1 MPRGAFFD
9 PIPRLEAP
17 EALYSP
23 AKRAIFFYWCPSGAR
38 PGQPAR
44 GAAAPR
50 RGGSG
55 GRLAGLLRFVLAR
68 PAPCPCRPC
77 FVIFFKASSPS
88 AILNQARA
96 QSTCT
101 DCKKKKRRCTPDH
114 LIEELP
120 GEGESKDEEGEAEW
134 KDDPLAP
141 IRRLALPGL
150 GAGIRDHATGSRR
163 EKVRFLTSRKGTIS
177 ITCCCS
183 FCFRKRKQSEHHQ
196 RQQLQAC

>member
-1 MPRGAFFD
+1 MGGDWPGCSGLFWRAPPRALAAHCIDLFLKPHHLQ
-9 PIPRLEAP
+9 PIL
-17 EALYSP
+17 SM
-23 AKRAIFFYWCPSGAR
+23 KR
-38 PGQPAR
+38 
-44 GAAAPR
+44 
-50 RGGSG
+50 
-55 GRLAGLLRFVLAR
+55 GR
-68 PAPCPCRPC
+68 
-77 FVIFFKASSPS
+77 K
-88 AILNQARA
+88 
-96 QSTCT
+96 QSRCT

-150 GAGIRDHATGSRR
+150 GAGIRDFATGSRH